1 MESNRII
8 RLVSYYTLQLIAVII
23 LILTLLFFLQRLSG
37 DPALVLAG
45 HSASPEVIEA
55 IREEM
60 GLNEPVYVQYA
71 VFMSKAATLDFGISN
86 RYQQPA
92 IDMVLQRLPNTLL
105 LSMSALGLAIIIG
118 VPAGIYSA
126 IYQHRPSG
134 IILNMI
140 AGVLQSLPSFWLGL
154 ILLLLFSVQLQW
166 VGSVSNLEDN
176 VFKRLLLPTVTLSA
190 FYMARLMRL
199 VRSGLIEEMG
209 AYYVLTAHGKG
220 LPSRRVLF
228 THAFRN
234 AMIPIIAFITLDLS
248 FLIGG
253 SVIVESLFS
262 YTGIGDQMVKAIF
275 NRDYAIVQATVFVI
289 ALMVVLVNSFSDLLY
304 RQLDPRIE

>member
-1 MESNRII
+1 MAFSKTL
-8 RLVSYYTLQLIAVII
+8 RLSTYYILQLVAVIT

-37 DPALVLAG
+37 DPAIVLAG
-45 HSASPEVIEA
+45 HSATPEVLEA

-71 VFMSKAATLDFGISN
+71 VFMSKAATFDFGEST

-105 LSMSALGLAIIIG
+105 LSMSALGLAIIVG

-126 IYQHRPSG
+126 LYQHRPSG
-134 IILNMI
+134 VIVNLI
-140 AGVLQSLPSFWLGL
+140 AGVMQSIPSFWLGL
-154 ILLLLFSVQLQW
+154 ILLIIFSVQLQW

-176 VFKRLLLPTVTLSA
+176 AFKRLILPTVTLSA
-190 FYMARLMRL
+190 FYMARLARL
-199 VRSGLIEEMG
+199 VRTGLIEEMG
-209 AYYVLTAHGKG
+209 AYYVLTARAKG
-220 LPSRRVLF
+220 LPARRVLF
-228 THAFRN
+228 IHAFRN
-234 AMIPIIAFITLDLS
+234 AMIPVIAFITLDLS

-262 YTGIGDQMVKAIF
+262 YTGIGDQMVRAIF
-275 NRDYAIVQATVFVI
+275 NRDYAIVQATVFII

-304 RQLDPRIE
+304 RRLDPRIV

>member
-1 MESNRII
+1 
-8 RLVSYYTLQLIAVII
+8 
-23 LILTLLFFLQRLSG
+23 
-37 DPALVLAG
+37 
-45 HSASPEVIEA
+45 
-55 IREEM
+55 
-60 GLNEPVYVQYA
+60 
-71 VFMSKAATLDFGISN
+71 
-86 RYQQPA
+86 
-92 IDMVLQRLPNTLL
+92 
-105 LSMSALGLAIIIG
+105 
-118 VPAGIYSA
+118 
-126 IYQHRPSG
+126 
-134 IILNMI
+134 
-140 AGVLQSLPSFWLGL
+140 
-154 ILLLLFSVQLQW
+154 
-166 VGSVSNLEDN
+166 
-176 VFKRLLLPTVTLSA
+176 
-190 FYMARLMRL
+190 MARLMRL